1 MEIGFIGLGRMGGE
15 ICAHLIRADHAV
27 TAYDV
32 REEATR
38 EAEKKGARA
47 GRSPA
52 EVASRS
58 EVVFTSLPHPK
69 ASREVILG
77 EEGILTGV
85 REGALLAETSTVSP
99 ALIKELAPEVKARG
113 AELMDAAVSGGVQ
126 GAQAGSLTL
135 MVGGG
140 EAGFERLEPLLAHFG
155 KNVFH
160 CGPSGMG
167 MLFKV
172 VNNML
177 SHVNLAALTE
187 AMALGVAAGAD
198 PDLLCEVIGVSSGRS
213 RQVEDRL
220 KKHILPGEFTPG
232 MTTDLATKDSDL
244 CLELAR
250 ELRVPTFIAS
260 AAHHVYEMAIQKGYG
275 AEEYASLIKLWEEWL
290 GIEVRSRK
298 GKQGATGA
306 SGGVVE

>member
-1 MEIGFIGLGRMGGE
+1 MELGFIGLGRMGSE
-15 ICAHLIRADHAV
+15 ISAHLIRAGHEV

-32 REEATR
+32 REEATL
-38 EAEKKGARA
+38 EAERIGART

-52 EVASRS
+52 DVASRS
-58 EVVFTSLPHPK
+58 EVIFTSLPHPNI
-69 ASREVILG
+69 SREVILG
-77 EEGILTGV
+77 EEGILAGA
-85 REGALLAETSTVSP
+85 RDGALLAETSTVSP
-99 ALIKELAPEVKARG
+99 SLIKELAPQVRAQG

-126 GAQAGSLTL
+126 GAKAGTLTL
-135 MVGGG
+135 MVGGS
-140 EAGFERLEPLLAHFG
+140 EAGFERLKPLLEHFG

-160 CGPSGMG
+160 CGASGMG

-198 PDLLCEVIGVSSGRS
+198 PDLLCDVIAVSSGRS

-220 KKHILPGEFTPG
+220 RKHILPGEFTPG

-260 AAHHVYEMAIQKGYG
+260 ATHHVYEMAIQRGYG

-290 GIEVRSRK
+290 DIEVRSP
-298 GKQGATGA
+298 GAGRN
-306 SGGVVE
+306 G

>member
-69 ASREVILG
+69 ASRDVILG

-85 REGALLAETSTVSP
+85 RKGALLAETSTVSP
-99 ALIKELAPEVKARG
+99 ALIKELAPVVKARG

-135 MVGGG
+135 MVGGS
-140 EAGFERLEPLLAHFG
+140 EAGFERLKPLLAHFG

-177 SHVNLAALTE
+177 SHVNLAALAE

-298 GKQGATGA
+298 GKPGATGA
-306 SGGVVE
+306 LGGVVE